1 MQDLLITDKL
11 IFLWVLVKVLNEIFK
26 ELIINYMGQ
35 TQILNKQLLFYE
47 MLILVELYLS
57 VITFLEL

>member
-1 MQDLLITDKL
+1 MQDLLIIDKL
-11 IFLWVLVKVLNEIFK
+11 IFLWVLVKVLKEIFQ

-47 MLILVELYLS
+47 MLILVALYLG

>member
-1 MQDLLITDKL
+1 
-11 IFLWVLVKVLNEIFK
+11 
-26 ELIINYMGQ
+26 MGQ

-47 MLILVELYLS
+47 MLILVALYLS

>member
-11 IFLWVLVKVLNEIFK
+11 IFLWVLVKVLKEIFQ

-47 MLILVELYLS
+47 MLILVALYLG

>member
-11 IFLWVLVKVLNEIFK
+11 IFLWVLVKVLKEIFQ

>member
-11 IFLWVLVKVLNEIFK
+11 IFLWVLVKVLKEIFQ

-47 MLILVELYLS
+47 MLILVGLYLG
-57 VITFLEL
+57 VIAFLEL

>member
-1 MQDLLITDKL
+1 MQDLLIIDKL
-11 IFLWVLVKVLNEIFK
+11 IFLWVLVKVLKEIFQ

-47 MLILVELYLS
+47 MLILVALYLGL
-57 VITFLEL
+57 ITFLEL

>member
-11 IFLWVLVKVLNEIFK
+11 IFLWVLVKVLKEIFQ

-47 MLILVELYLS
+47 MLILVGLYLG

>member
-11 IFLWVLVKVLNEIFK
+11 IFLWVLVKVLKEIFK